1 MLDIQ
6 AIVGRHTSGTNGGM
20 YLHQ

>member
-6 AIVGRHTSGTNGGM
+6 AIVGRHNSGTNGVM